1 MIKHYVKSQMSHL
14 YKKKKWRQYKIILYK
29 INSGELEMTDKAFTS
44 CNAGGNGKKMDMQT

>member
-1 MIKHYVKSQMSHL
+1 MIKHYAKSQMSHL